1 MPNHTRRDF
10 LRRLAGATTTGML
23 APGLFAAA
31 KPARKPSATKA
42 SGSAKATPDKSEGKL
57 NVLILAV
64 DDLRPELGCY
74 GQKHILSPHIDQ
86 FASRGLLF
94 ERAYCQQAVCGATR
108 ASLLSGMR
116 PDSSKVHG
124 NQTPLSTVHENLVT
138 LPKHF
143 RDNGYE
149 TISLGKIYHHKRTDD
164 PTGWSAPE
172 WVPKGDWVGRGYLSE
187 EGKAATE
194 AESQRLR
201 KLRDAAV
208 AKAKTPAEK
217 KRLASRYKLGVGP
230 PTDCADVPDSAYQ
243 DGKIADKAITELQR
257 MKDVP
262 FFLAVGFAKPHLPFN
277 APKKYWD
284 LYRRSEIDL
293 ADNPFL
299 PKGSPSYAASNW
311 GELRKYVG
319 MPRKGLMPD
328 DDARKLI
335 HGYYACVSYMDAQ
348 VGRVLAELDRL
359 GLRDNTVVILW
370 GDHGWKLGDHGEW
383 CKHTNWEIDTHVP
396 MIVSAPGFKGG
407 LRTDALS
414 EFVDIYPSLADL
426 CGLRIPAHCEGAS
439 FVPLMK
445 DPKRP
450 WKSAAFSQWPRSGKV
465 GYAMRTDRYRLIRW
479 KDAKTG
485 KVAATELYDQQ
496 TDPKENV
503 NIAARADSAAL
514 VKKLSA
520 QLDAGWKAA
529 RPR

>member
-1 MPNHTRRDF
+1 MPNPTRRDF
-10 LRRLAGATTTGML
+10 LRGFAGATTTGVL
-23 APGLFAAA
+23 SPALFAAA
-31 KPARKPSATKA
+31 RPAR
-42 SGSAKATPDKSEGKL
+42 KL
-57 NVLILAV
+57 NVLFLAV

-74 GQKHILSPHIDQ
+74 GKKHILSPHIDQ
-86 FASRGLLF
+86 LASRGLLF

-116 PDSSKVHG
+116 PNSSKVHG
-124 NQTPLSTVHENLVT
+124 NQTPLSTVHDNLAT
-138 LPKHF
+138 IPKHF

-149 TISLGKIYHHKRTDD
+149 TISLGKIYHHKKTDD

-172 WVPKGDWVGRGYLSE
+172 WVPQGEWVGRGYLSD

-194 AESQRLR
+194 AESRRLR

-208 AKAKTPAEK
+208 AKAKTAAEK
-217 KRLASRYKLGVGP
+217 KRLSKRYKLGVGP
-230 PTDCADVPDSAYQ
+230 PTDCADVPDNAYP
-243 DGKIADKAITELQR
+243 DGKIADKAIAEMQR
-257 MKDVP
+257 LKDKP
-262 FFLAVGFAKPHLPFN
+262 FFLAVGFMKPHLPFN

-359 GLRDNTVVILW
+359 DLRDSTVVILW

-396 MIVSAPGFKGG
+396 MIVSAPGYKGG

-426 CGLRIPAHCEGAS
+426 CGLDIPAHCEGAS

-450 WKSAAFSQWPRSGKV
+450 WKSAAFSQWPRGGKV
-465 GYAMRTDRYRLIRW
+465 GYAMRTDRYRLVRW
-479 KDAKTG
+479 KEAKTG

-496 TDPKENV
+496 VDPKENV
-503 NIAARADSAAL
+503 NIAARADSATL

-520 QLDAGWKAA
+520 QLEAGWKAA
-529 RPR
+529 KPRRTQ